1 MAFDPNC
8 ASWAE
13 LGIYQLSELH
23 ELTIKSVHQ
32 IGYKHF
38 AEFWEAAGMPKTAAV
53 ALAGHDVQQVL
64 VHERISSIL
73 LAFGMFEGG
82 LTRLAV
88 EVLKNSDLGLSINDF
103 TGNGIN
109 RAKVVLA
116 KVGGVSLAFSNPD
129 WEFLTKVALLRNI
142 VLHSGGVVDPNNTK
156 HNDMLKQ
163 DGVTSVGLSDDG
175 TMIFSIS
182 DDYLSK
188 AYMSFRAL
196 LISLTSEVQGMAQC

>member
-8 ASWAE
+8 ASWAQ

-23 ELTIKSVHQ
+23 ELTLKSVHQ

-38 AEFWEAAGMPKTAAV
+38 AEFWEAAGVPKASAV

-103 TGNGIN
+103 AGNGIH
-109 RAKVVLA
+109 RMKVVLT
-116 KVGGVSLAFSNPD
+116 KVGGVRFAFSSPD
-129 WEFLTKVALLRNI
+129 WELLTKVASLRNI
-142 VLHSGGVVDPNNTK
+142 VLHGGGVVDPSNSK
-156 HNDMLKQ
+156 HNDMLQQ
-163 DGVTSVGLSDDG
+163 DGVSSVRLSDDG

-182 DDYLSK
+182 DDYLSR
-188 AYMSFRAL
+188 AYISFRAL
-196 LISLTSEVQGMAQC
+196 LISLTSEVQGMAKC